1 MPASSRTRTAPWTPA
16 GHTLRADAAASYLR
30 MIAAGMPAGGVD
42 VFMRTMAEQEAL
54 YRRYLAGK
62 GPIAARPVATAPH
75 IDGRA
80 IDLHTTTAGKYDPS
94 PAHVWLTAGGDGP
107 ASPRR
112 ARSSEPTPTAGD
124 APCRPSG
131 GTSSTTGRPTPSGP
145 PTSPLGS
152 RPSAI
157 RA

>member
-1 MPASSRTRTAPWTPA
+1 MPESTKQAVRTAVVDLA

-42 VFMRTMAEQEAL
+42 VFMRTMAEQETL

-94 PAHVWLTAGGDGP
+94 PAHRCRSWW
-107 ASPRR
+107 R
-112 ARSSEPTPTAGD
+112 RSS
-124 APCRPSG
+124 R
-131 GTSSTTGRPTPSGP
+131 TSSWRPCW
-145 PTSPLGS
+145 
-152 RPSAI
+152 
-157 RA
+157 